1 MGGRLGVS
9 RGSGSEAMKGP
20 QTGRRLCQSRAH
32 CGLHDPVE
40 SDLVRQLV
48 TFDHARRE
56 ERKDRRSAGFLR
68 YGLGKV
74 AHGVHYLWLRAK

>member
-1 MGGRLGVS
+1 VS
-9 RGSGSEAMKGP
+9 SGSGSEAVKGP
-20 QTGRRLCQSRAH
+20 QTGQRLCQPCAH
-32 CGLHDPVE
+32 RGPHDTVE
-40 SDLVRQLV
+40 SDLVRQFV